1 MAVGTD
7 IIFEYALELSLL
19 DEEARQALSA
29 IMAQAASRG
38 EPLISFFEPQSLA
51 ARLRELGF
59 AEVWD
64 FDFGSIEATAPYCAG
79 RSDGLRLP
87 ASGVMHLMGARVG
100 PRS

>member
-29 IMAQAASRG
+29 IMAAGGVPRRAA
-38 EPLISFFEPQSLA
+38 LISFFEPQSLA

-59 AEVWD
+59 A
-64 FDFGSIEATAPYCAG
+64 
-79 RSDGLRLP
+79 RSAGLRL
-87 ASGVMHLMGARVG
+87 RVH
-100 PRS
+100 